1 MGLFLSPII
10 YTERNKSLQINTQR
24 LDFIIRSIDCVI
36 KELRGISE
44 IHQDA
49 VYKTE
54 GSGSFPKII
63 RCMNNR
69 PRNLHKLMP
78 KGS

>member
-1 MGLFLSPII
+1 MNFSF
-10 YTERNKSLQINTQR
+10 ENSV
-24 LDFIIRSIDCVI
+24 FRSRSELID
-36 KELRGISE
+36 
-44 IHQDA
+44 
-49 VYKTE
+49 
-54 GSGSFPKII
+54 GSGSFFKFN